1 MPRADNPFTTT
12 IPVGVDDFVGVGVG
26 VGADVAAWFA
36 LATLASSLG
45 LLTHPLTNN
54 VAATSATEIAASR
67 KLDWA

>member
-12 IPVGVDDFVGVGVG
+12 IPVGVDFVGVGVG